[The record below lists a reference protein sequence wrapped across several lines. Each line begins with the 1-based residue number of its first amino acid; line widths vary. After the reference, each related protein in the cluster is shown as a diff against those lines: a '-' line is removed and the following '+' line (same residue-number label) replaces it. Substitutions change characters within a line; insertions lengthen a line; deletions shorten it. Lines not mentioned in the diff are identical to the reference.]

1 MPKKKAVLIGAG
13 SIGGFK
19 NEILDNVNTG
29 VITHGHAIWKH
40 CNPVAVVDPD
50 AEKRNYVKNKWRFRD
65 AWGSFELI
73 PDKGSVDLWVI
84 ASPPETHLDVIRQLS
99 PYLNKKKV
107 VLLEKPAGTCRVDAE
122 DIQNLSSTYGFKV
135 FINYQRCYLPDY
147 DAKKI
152 QQHIGSIEDITL
164 HYCRGFVRDA
174 SHFFALLSQW
184 WPMYFIGEVSSTH
197 DGYTDF
203 SMRDLTIDAM
213 APRLHIVAHDG
224 KIADVFQIE
233 IVGKTGR
240 VVFEDHGKIMAV
252 YPHKKETTFGTY
264 WAWGNVPELTVNTG
278 LDNGLDAVYSSI
290 LANKPKGFTIADA
303 LKTWEIIHKFLEAT

>member
-19 NEILDNVNTG
+19 TEILDNPNTG

-40 CNPVAVVDPD
+40 CEPVAVVDPD
-50 AEKRNYVKNKWRFRD
+50 AEKRNYVRNKWRFQD
-65 AWGSFELI
+65 AWANLGI
-73 PDKGSVDLWVI
+73 MPDKGSVDLWVI
-84 ASPPETHLDVIRQLS
+84 ASPPETHLAVIRQLV
-99 PYLNKKKV
+99 PYLNKKKI
-107 VLLEKPAGTCRVDAE
+107 VLLEKPAGTCRGNAE

-135 FINYQRCYLPDY
+135 FINYQRNYLPDY
-147 DAKKI
+147 DGKKI
-152 QQHIGSIEDITL
+152 RQHIGSMEEITL

-184 WPMYFIGEVSSTH
+184 WPQSFIGEGHRTRE
-197 DGYTDF
+197 GYADF
-203 SMRDLTIDAM
+203 SMCDQTIDAM
-213 APRLHIVAHDG
+213 AARLHIVAHDG
-224 KIADVFQIE
+224 RIADVFQIE

-240 VVFEDHGKIMAV
+240 VVFEDHGKVMAI

-264 WAWGNVPELTVNTG
+264 WAWGNVPELTINTG

-290 LANKPKGFTIADA
+290 LADKPRGFTIADA
-303 LKTWEIIHKFLEAT
+303 LRTWEIMTTFLEAK